1 MRRNIGDGPR
11 ICRSDDKGSVLHE
24 EGVRVRGGAHLEE
37 REEVLQEKD
46 NRQFCSARAREGPS
60 GRRTTARRSSVNVRF
75 LCSKET
81 EVGRTA
87 LVLCLLQQAVDPSCE
102 RAQVSFD
109 EGDEGDSARFD
120 APPSRRM
127 SLSERRCRSIA
138 AVKPGTPA
146 MLSSCGANVKSAWA
160 SENVREVREKRTH
173 EEDTQ
178 HPVIPLHQVALVA
191 QFLERQVVA
200 LAVLLGRRARRIR
213 VGVLQEQESASAR
226 RATLRRHQELRGDV
240 PCSQKRGRTPTAP
253 S

>member
-1 MRRNIGDGPR
+1 M
-11 ICRSDDKGSVLHE
+11 
-24 EGVRVRGGAHLEE
+24 RGGAHLEE
-37 REEVLQEKD
+37 REEVLQEKE
-46 NRQFCSARAREGPS
+46 NRQFCGARARGGPS
-60 GRRTTARRSSVNVRF
+60 GRRTTARRSSVSVRV
-75 LCSKET
+75 LCSQER

-87 LVLCLLQQAVDPSCE
+87 LVLCLLQQAVDPSCK
-102 RAQVSFD
+102 RAQVSF
-109 EGDEGDSARFD
+109 EGDEGESARFD

-146 MLSSCGANVKSAWA
+146 MLSSCGVNVKSAWA

-226 RATLRRHQELRGDV
+226 RATLHLHQEERGDA